1 MFYNNHIIQFGEKL
15 HRVLLHNGKTPIQ
28 PCKLF
33 MLLRSSKNKFLL
45 TCCIIGSQPLKIIT
59 KYYYR

>member
-1 MFYNNHIIQFGEKL
+1 MKKL
-15 HRVLLHNGKTPIQ
+15 NRGLLHNGKISIQ

-45 TCCIIGSQPLKIIT
+45 PAAS
-59 KYYYR
+59 